1 MDIKSFN
8 SGRGYSAKGQRIAYC
23 AVQDGVLMA
32 DVDRHINYYFFTK
45 LRPEWLTNDIVLS
58 MYDNGSGQ
66 SPREE
71 DRKLVTFLEAE
82 ALKL

>member
-1 MDIKSFN
+1 MDIKTFK
-8 SGRGYSAKGQRIAYC
+8 SGRHYSKDGQRIAYC
-23 AVQDGVLMA
+23 AVQGGILMA
-32 DVDRHINYYFFTK
+32 DVDRRINYFFFTN

-66 SPREE
+66 WPREE
-71 DRKLVTFLEAE
+71 DRELLPLLEAE